1 MAVEK
6 VFGELICKCERCNG
20 GAWKSKDKKKLPASC
35 PHCRSQ
41 LWNKKK
47 QEIKAVKE
55 GEIPQVALICAIV
68 QKFSCIYFEDKNP
81 CTPVCKMCFALPV
94 WNDKDKIEGLLEA
107 FDFVPEV
114 MDEPEDEGIYNV
126 SKSGNI
132 IPGTKDREIIPSFKG
147 INGDRVIETKTPEQ
161 IMSEM
166 EAREIKEPTFDL
178 LRDGELPPVSG
189 GNSGIKKKDEKLV
202 YTAAARTCE
211 KKELDAQG
219 QWTCNFFTI
228 KSKNPP
234 FPYCTLCW
242 ELPEIWAE
250 RAVGQK

>member
-6 VFGELICKCERCNG
+6 VFGELICKCERCTG

-35 PHCRSQ
+35 PHCRSK

-68 QKFSCIYFEDKNP
+68 QKFSCIYFEDKKP

-94 WNDKDKIEGLLEA
+94 WNDMDKIDGLLEA
-107 FDFVPEV
+107 FDFAPEV
-114 MDEPEDEGIYNV
+114 VDEPDITLEALKEEVDMELGVED
-126 SKSGNI
+126 K
-132 IPGTKDREIIPSFKG
+132 
-147 INGDRVIETKTPEQ
+147 VIQTKTPEQ
-161 IMSEM
+161 IMREL

-189 GNSGIKKKDEKLV
+189 GNQAAKTDKEKLQ
-202 YTAAARTCE
+202 YTAAARTCGT
-211 KKELDAQG
+211 KELNAQG

-242 ELPEIWAE
+242 ELPAIWNE